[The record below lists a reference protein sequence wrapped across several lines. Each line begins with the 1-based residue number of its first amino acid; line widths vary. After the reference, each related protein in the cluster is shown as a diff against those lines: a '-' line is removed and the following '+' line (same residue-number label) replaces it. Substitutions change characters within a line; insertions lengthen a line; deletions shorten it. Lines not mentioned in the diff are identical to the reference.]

1 MTDGATAPLAGMRAL
16 VVGGGS
22 GIGLGSARWL
32 ARDGA
37 TVTLAGR
44 TEVKLRDA
52 CAGLVAEGLDVGY
65 VVCDVMD
72 PVSVRAAVAAAAD
85 ADGCLDVA
93 VVVPG
98 GGSIGPVL
106 LFDDET
112 FSAEV
117 AKNVVPVFHTLKHA
131 GHAMVRNGSGS
142 FVAISSTAS
151 HFATRYL
158 ASYAAGK
165 AAVDELVRVAAN
177 ELGPLGIR
185 VNAVRPGLTRTPATA
200 GAFGNPGMIDAFMR
214 GQPIARGGEVDDV
227 AAAVRYFAG
236 PESSWVTGQA
246 LAVDGGHTL
255 REFVDY
261 ADLLPIPDVRATIL
275 GRDA

>member
-1 MTDGATAPLAGMRAL
+1 MTDSTTAPLGGVRAL

-22 GIGLGSARWL
+22 GIGFAAARFL

-37 TVTLAGR
+37 TVTIAGR
-44 TEVKLRDA
+44 TEEKLRAA
-52 CAGLVAEGLDVGY
+52 CADLAVDGLDVGY
-65 VVCDVMD
+65 AVCDVLEAA
-72 PVSVRAAVAAAAD
+72 SVRAAVTAASD

-106 LFDDET
+106 LFDDDAFAT
-112 FSAEV
+112 EV
-117 AKNVVPVFHTLKHA
+117 AQNVMPVFLTLKYA

-151 HFATRYL
+151 RFATRYL

-200 GAFGNPGMIDAFMR
+200 GAFGNPTMLEAFVA
-214 GQPIARGGEVDDV
+214 GQPIARGGEVDDI

-261 ADLLPIPDVRATIL
+261 AALIPVPDVRATIL
-275 GRDA
+275 GDDV

>member
-1 MTDGATAPLAGMRAL
+1 MTDSTTAPLGGVRAL

-22 GIGLGSARWL
+22 GIGFAAARFL

-37 TVTLAGR
+37 TVTIAGR
-44 TEVKLRDA
+44 TEEKLRAA
-52 CAGLVAEGLDVGY
+52 CADLAADGLDVGY
-65 VVCDVMD
+65 AVCDVLEAA
-72 PVSVRAAVAAAAD
+72 SVRAAVTAASD

-106 LFDDET
+106 LFDDDAFAT
-112 FSAEV
+112 EV
-117 AKNVVPVFHTLKHA
+117 AQNVMPVFLTLKYA

-151 HFATRYL
+151 RFATRYL

-200 GAFGNPGMIDAFMR
+200 GAFGNPTMLEAFVA
-214 GQPIARGGEVDDV
+214 GQPIARGGEVDDI

-261 ADLLPIPDVRATIL
+261 AALIPVPDVRATIL
-275 GRDA
+275 GDDV

>member
-1 MTDGATAPLAGMRAL
+1 MTDSTTAPLGGVRAL

-22 GIGLGSARWL
+22 GIGFAAARFL

-37 TVTLAGR
+37 TVTIAGR
-44 TEVKLRDA
+44 TEEKLRAA
-52 CAGLVAEGLDVGY
+52 CADLAVDGLDVGY
-65 VVCDVMD
+65 AVCDVLEAA
-72 PVSVRAAVAAAAD
+72 SVRAAVTAASD

-106 LFDDET
+106 LFDDDAFAT
-112 FSAEV
+112 EV
-117 AKNVVPVFHTLKHA
+117 AQNVMPVFLALKYA

-151 HFATRYL
+151 RFATRYL

-200 GAFGNPGMIDAFMR
+200 GAFGNPTMLEAFVA
-214 GQPIARGGEVDDV
+214 GQPIARGGEVDDI

-261 ADLLPIPDVRATIL
+261 AALIPVPDVRATIL
-275 GRDA
+275 GDDV